1 SSVMFFSLSSAMV
14 IFTYVDDFLRE
25 GLSFFSRGTGLLC
38 RRAGTRRSCLG
49 SSPLCFGKVLGFAQD
64 VITLGIGDLVKH
76 LVHGFLNAGVRF
88 MEPARRLRSQLAKH
102 IAV

>member
-1 SSVMFFSLSSAMV
+1 MFFSFSSAMV
-14 IFTYVDDFLRE
+14 IFTYVDFSS
-25 GLSFFSRGTGLLC
+25 GGIVVFSRGDGLLC

-64 VITLGIGDLVKH
+64 VMTLGIGDFVKH
-76 LVHGFLNAGVRF
+76 LIHGFLNASVRF

-102 IAV
+102 IAVPQSM